1 MAHRASNRRR
11 NAWAVSLLDVQ
22 RGDRVLEIGFGPGI
36 AIQELSAR
44 APEGYV
50 CGLDHSAV
58 MVQQAERRNAEA
70 VRRGHV
76 DLRLCSIDD
85 LPDFDAPFDKVLA
98 VNVTLFW
105 DRPVELLENLRRVLR
120 MGGRIAIAFQPRGP
134 GATDETATT
143 TGQQLVAAL
152 RDAGF
157 SQIRLE
163 TELNPAVVCA
173 LGVNPSREPG
183 RRS

>member
-1 MAHRASNRRR
+1 
-11 NAWAVSLLDVQ
+11 
-22 RGDRVLEIGFGPGI
+22 
-36 AIQELSAR
+36 
-44 APEGYV
+44 
-50 CGLDHSAV
+50 
-58 MVQQAERRNAEA
+58 
-70 VRRGHV
+70 
-76 DLRLCSIDD
+76 
-85 LPDFDAPFDKVLA
+85 
-98 VNVTLFW
+98 
-105 DRPVELLENLRRVLR
+105 

-163 TELNPAVVCA
+163 TLELNPAVVCA